1 MYILLLGASG
11 RLGSAMT
18 RLFPDHTYFT
28 PNFTELDITQKDAVD
43 QYVNNLTTLDLIIN
57 CAAYNNVDG
66 AEGEGKEMAFA
77 LNADAPEYLAE
88 ASKKRNVPL
97 IQFST
102 DYVFSGTIGRMYT
115 EEDLTDPVSAYGESK
130 AFGESRAL
138 AAHSQTYIIRT
149 SRLFGPVGTAIESK
163 PSFTELIKKISAE
176 QTYFSMN
183 PFEVGS
189 PTSVDDLSRHVFEH
203 IVEVENR
210 PAPGIYHATNSGWC
224 TFYEWAHLVLEAT
237 NSKAIMI
244 PRDPRLEA
252 DTRAAKRP
260 ICAVLAS
267 TKLPAMRHWREAVLD
282 DLKSI

>member
-1 MYILLLGASG
+1 MNILLLGASG

-18 RLFPDHTYFT
+18 RLFPNHTYFT
-28 PNFTELDITQKDAVD
+28 PNFTELDITKKDAVD
-43 QYVNNLTTLDLIIN
+43 QYVDGLEKLDLIIN

-66 AEGEGKEMAFA
+66 AEGEGKELAFA

-88 ASKKRNVPL
+88 ASKNRNVPF

-102 DYVFSGTIGRMYT
+102 DYVFSGTIGRMYA
-115 EEDLTDPVSAYGESK
+115 EEDITDPVSVYGESK

-138 AAHSQTYIIRT
+138 ATNPQTYIVRT
-149 SRLFGPVGTAIESK
+149 SRLFGPAGTAIESK
-163 PSFTELIKKISAE
+163 PSFSELIKKISST
-176 QTYFSMN
+176 QDYFSMN

-203 IVEVENR
+203 TVVVANR

-237 NSKAIMI
+237 HSKALMI
-244 PRDPRLEA
+244 PRDPRLET

-260 ICAVLAS
+260 VCAVLSS
-267 TKLPAMRHWREAVLD
+267 TKLPPMRDWKEAVLD
-282 DLKSI
+282 DLKTV